1 MNPEQLRDASLL
13 ELFALEAESQ
23 AEVLNAG
30 LLALERDPVAAAHL
44 EACMRAAHS
53 LKGAARIV
61 GIDGGVRVAHVMED
75 CLVAAQRGS
84 LRLSASHIDALL
96 QGTDLLQRIG
106 HPPDGDPGWAERDG
120 QAAIAAFVQRMESLL
135 ANPGRQEMGSGNTAA
150 GTAAPAPAV
159 APVAATT
166 ATPLPATAA
175 GATQPGPTGS
185 GPASQPTATT
195 PPSTAP
201 WAAPSTVPSTVPSP
215 APAPAPLPATARA
228 ATPAA
233 GPSGDTQ
240 ERMLRVNADR
250 LDRVLAMAGEAMV
263 ETNWLHP
270 FGVTLQQVRREQLR
284 ALQAIDAMHALL
296 GSPDASVAG
305 MRTALGEIRAL
316 IGDASDQIARRVD
329 ELDQYDHRTGRLS
342 RQLYDTALAC
352 RMRPLSDGITG
363 FSRMVRDLARTLGKS
378 ARLEMSGEQTQVDR
392 DILEQ
397 LDAPLA
403 HLLRNA
409 VDHGIEPPALRA
421 AAGKPDE
428 GRISLHARHNAGR
441 LVIEIFDDGA
451 GVDLEALRAAIV
463 RRGLA
468 QPDTA
473 ARLSQA
479 ELLEFLLLPGFSLR
493 DTVSEVSGRG
503 VGLDAVQDMVRAVR
517 GSLRVSQQPGSGLHF
532 HLELPLTL
540 SIVRALMVEVAGEA
554 YAFPLGH
561 VLRAVSVRRDEIA
574 QIESQQHFRHE
585 GRPVGLVSA
594 AQLLQRPERAHD
606 DDALPVVV
614 LGEHD
619 RIYGVAVDRLLGE
632 RTLVVQPL
640 APALGKIKDIA
651 AGSLTDDGTPVLIF
665 DVEDMLRSVEKLVAD
680 GRLAR
685 VRQPGQDAAQTRRKR
700 VLVIDDSLTVREL
713 ERKLLAGRG
722 YDVAVAVDGMDG
734 WNVLRAEHFD
744 LVITDVDMPRMDGIE
759 LVGQIRAEPRL
770 QQLPVMIVSYKDRE
784 QDRERGL
791 QAGAD
796 YYLAKGSFHDA
807 ALLDA
812 VQDLIGEARA

>member
-1 MNPEQLRDASLL
+1 MNPEQLRDASML
-13 ELFALEAESQ
+13 ELFALEADSQ

-30 LLALERDPVAAAHL
+30 VLALERDPVAADHL

-61 GIDGGVRVAHVMED
+61 GLDGGVRVAHVMED
-75 CLVAAQRGS
+75 CLVAAQRGG
-84 LRLSASHIDALL
+84 LLLSPAHIDALL

-106 HPPDGDPGWAERDG
+106 HPPGGKLDWSETDGREEID
-120 QAAIAAFVQRMESLL
+120 AFVAHMNAVLD
-135 ANPGRQEMGSGNTAA
+135 
-150 GTAAPAPAV
+150 GTAA
-159 APVAATT
+159 
-166 ATPLPATAA
+166 
-175 GATQPGPTGS
+175 
-185 GPASQPTATT
+185 
-195 PPSTAP
+195 
-201 WAAPSTVPSTVPSP
+201 SP
-215 APAPAPLPATARA
+215 APGTRAPVMASPPMAEPALASPPEATHIASPPAVPRHTTAEATADVTSNATRNATSNATSNA
-228 ATPAA
+228 AADDGAP
-233 GPSGDTQ
+233 GRQ

-250 LDRVLAMAGEAMV
+250 LDRVLAMASEAMV
-263 ETNWLHP
+263 ETHWLHP
-270 FGVTLQQVRREQLR
+270 FGVALQQTRRQQMR
-284 ALQAIDAMHALL
+284 MMQAVDSMQALL
-296 GSPDASVAG
+296 TSPDASVARMG
-305 MRTALGEIRAL
+305 AALADLRRMLGE
-316 IGDASDQIARRVD
+316 ASDQLSQRAD
-329 ELDQYDHRTGRLS
+329 ELDQYDHRATRLS
-342 RQLYDTALAC
+342 RTLYDTALSC

-363 FSRMVRDLARTLGKS
+363 YSRMVRDLGRALGKS
-378 ARLEMSGEQTQVDR
+378 VHLELSGEHTQVDR

-409 VDHGIEPPALRA
+409 VDHGIESPEARKK
-421 AAGKPDE
+421 AGKPEE

-451 GVDLEALRAAIV
+451 GVDFEALRAAIV

-473 ARLSQA
+473 TRLSQA
-479 ELLEFLLLPGFSLR
+479 EMLEFLLLPGFSLR
-493 DTVSEVSGRG
+493 ETVSEVSGRG
-503 VGLDAVQDMVRAVR
+503 VGLDAVQDMVRGVR
-517 GSLRVSQQPGSGLHF
+517 GSLRVTQQPGSGMHF

-540 SIVRALMVEVAGEA
+540 SIVRALLVEVAGEA

-561 VLRAVSVRRDEIA
+561 VLRAASVSREDIE
-574 QIESQQHFRHE
+574 QIEAQQHFRHD
-585 GRPVGLVSA
+585 GKPVGLVSA
-594 AQLLQRPERAHD
+594 AQLLQRPERQRD
-606 DDALPVVV
+606 DAALPVVI

-619 RIYGVAVDRLLGE
+619 RVYGVAVDRLIGE

-640 APALGKIKDIA
+640 SPALGKIKDIA

-665 DVEDMLRSVEKLVAD
+665 DVEDMLRSVEKLVSD
-680 GRLAR
+680 GRLTQ
-685 VRQPGQDAAQTRRKR
+685 VRQAGQEAGQTRRKR
-700 VLVIDDSLTVREL
+700 VLVVDDSLTVREL

-734 WNVLRAEHFD
+734 WNVLRAETFD

-759 LVGQIRAEPRL
+759 LVGRIRSEPGL
-770 QQLPVMIVSYKDRE
+770 QHLPVMIVSYKDRE